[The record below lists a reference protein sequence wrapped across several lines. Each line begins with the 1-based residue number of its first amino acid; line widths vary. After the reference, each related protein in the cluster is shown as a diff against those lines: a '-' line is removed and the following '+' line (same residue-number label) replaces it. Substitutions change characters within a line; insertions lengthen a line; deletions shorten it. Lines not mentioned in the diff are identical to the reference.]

1 MGEGAV
7 PLARK
12 KTKSLPSRALHA
24 GVKIGNQT
32 SRQPASAGCRLHV
45 RDQIRSAVR
54 TQRSMAAVATTAART
69 TSTTTGPAA
78 APTTTATAGGAL
90 LSLVHPQRASAHRV
104 PIQVLDSA
112 GSVCI
117 AHLD

>member
-1 MGEGAV
+1 
-7 PLARK
+7 
-12 KTKSLPSRALHA
+12 
-24 GVKIGNQT
+24 
-32 SRQPASAGCRLHV
+32 
-45 RDQIRSAVR
+45 
-54 TQRSMAAVATTAART
+54 MAAVATTAART

-117 AHLD
+117 AHLDKSKPSRTARVTIHDDIHGFNGAVLRKQSSHLRFVCTEREITNVDFCHCHCSRKHC